1 MKEGGGREK
10 KRRKKKHKAQ
20 NNAALGCQAP
30 YFSKTNMCEELGE
43 VTVVPSKPQ
52 ITRHQHKEEEKK

>member
-1 MKEGGGREK
+1 MKEEGGRK
-10 KRRKKKHKAQ
+10 KREEKKHKAQ